1 MMKILSPAIWHD
13 LISVSDVLVVTSES
27 EETHPNVEKKKKKFL
42 GNILRDTLIWF
53 LAGSLMSGKYETTVQ
68 LTFA

>member
-27 EETHPNVEKKKKKFL
+27 EETHPNVEKKKKKSSWETFWE
-42 GNILRDTLIWF
+42 TLIWF
-53 LAGSLMSGKYETTVQ
+53 LAGSSMSGKYETTVQ